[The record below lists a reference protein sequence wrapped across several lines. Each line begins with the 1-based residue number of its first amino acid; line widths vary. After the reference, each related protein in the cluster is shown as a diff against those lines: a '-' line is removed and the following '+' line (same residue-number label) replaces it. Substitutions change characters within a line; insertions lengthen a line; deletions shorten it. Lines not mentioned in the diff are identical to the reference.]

1 VEKGNSTIGVINL
14 LLIAFSFLISFLY
27 PISTFILAY
36 AILGPLHYLTQLN
49 WLSKKEFFSKNGLLK
64 YAILILSGMAT
75 LIYLAE
81 FKSVVNIDWYLGRTF
96 IASIVIIAVLVTI
109 IGLSKSDLKKKV
121 IFLAPVILIAFLLS
135 SNTYYLII
143 IGVLFVSVIHV
154 YLFTLLHMLSGFA
167 KKRVTLDLVNSIVMI
182 VVPII
187 IYFNPVSQ
195 YSPGE
200 EYFSNNQFISGLA
213 NNISYLL
220 GYRSDSISTVV
231 FLKLVWFIA
240 FAYLYHYLNWFSK
253 TKIIHWDDGLT
264 KKKTIVI
271 CSISLIFSCVYLLG
285 FEIGL
290 IATLFLSYL
299 HVFAEL
305 PINYISIKNILHGIL
320 GK

>member
-1 VEKGNSTIGVINL
+1 MEKGNSTIGVINL

-49 WLSKKEFFSKNGLLK
+49 WLSQKDFFSKNGLLK
-64 YAILILSGMAT
+64 YSIIILSGIAT

-81 FKSVVNIDWYLGRTF
+81 FKSVINIDWYLGRTF
-96 IASIVIIAVLVTI
+96 IATIVIIAVLVTI
-109 IGLSKSDLKKKV
+109 IGLSKSDLKKKI
-121 IFLAPVILIAFLLS
+121 IFLTPVILIALLLS

-167 KKRVTLDLVNSIVMI
+167 KKRATLDLVNSAVMI

-187 IYFNPVSQ
+187 IYFYPVSH
-195 YSPGE
+195 YSPSE

-220 GYRSDSISTVV
+220 GYRSDSINTVV

-271 CSISLIFSCVYLLG
+271 CSISLLFSCVYLLG

-305 PINYISIKNILHGIL
+305 PINYLSIKNILHSIL

>member
-1 VEKGNSTIGVINL
+1 MEKGNSTIGVINL